1 MNTVKKQESF
11 LRYAH
16 MHTYKNIMQ
25 TPQIQ
30 LHHTKQRHTSRLLY
44 QDAICLYFRKKK
56 NHKYNYIIQSNVTLG
71 GFCTRT
77 RYVCILDSLY
87 DFWKIKEMSYK
98 EAFVPKIIQRVSNT
112 KISPLSF
119 WKQTKTPPVNDQETL
134 KKHSRNTFFL
144 LKKQNSVHHSETF
157 KDKILPIMKKNS
169 NQSHLPRQRHIA
181 FCMAI
186 VSNKALSLSLSLSLC
201 PSRNK
206 KKCPKPYATKHN
218 KIIPK
223 NMTTTNASY
232 KTNVVQRVDDTS
244 HGNVK

>member
-1 MNTVKKQESF
+1 MFVFQKKKTTNTTTSYKAMSHQEAFVPGRDMFVFQTLCMISEKSKKC
-11 LRYAH
+11 
-16 MHTYKNIMQ
+16 HT
-25 TPQIQ
+25 
-30 LHHTKQRHTSRLLY
+30 RRLLY
-44 QDAICLYFRKKK
+44 QK
-56 NHKYNYIIQSNVTLG
+56 
-71 GFCTRT
+71 
-77 RYVCILDSLY
+77 
-87 DFWKIKEMSYK
+87 SYK
-98 EAFVPKIIQRVSNT
+98 ESLTQKYRLYHFENRQRHH
-112 KISPLSF
+112 LSMI
-119 WKQTKTPPVNDQETL
+119 

-201 PSRNK
+201 PPRNK

-244 HGNVK
+244 HGNVKQHSVHHVSQQRGPVRGHERHLHSKTLFLFSCI